1 MATSAARRYA
11 RAVFEVAQADGRLA
25 EWADRIAGLRSLLS
39 DAQVATVLSN
49 PTIAA
54 TERMRLVSDAQS
66 ELDAEAVNLAKLL
79 IESNRV
85 REIGGIAEEFERLSD
100 ESAGRVRALA
110 TTAIELDP
118 AERDKVADELSKQ
131 LGKEVRLDVLV
142 DPRVLGGL
150 KLQYGDRVVDATV
163 ATRLQQLRRRLAAT

>member
-1 MATSAARRYA
+1 MATAAARRYA
-11 RAVFEVAQADGRLA
+11 RAVFEVAQADGQLE
-25 EWADRIAGLRSLLS
+25 EWTDRIARLRSLL
-39 DAQVATVLSN
+39 DDPQVAGVLSN

-54 TERMRLVSDAQS
+54 AERMRLVGDAQS
-66 ELDAEAVNLAKLL
+66 LLDAEAVNLAKLL

-85 REIGGIAEEFERLSD
+85 REIAGIEDEFDRLKD
-100 ESAGRVRALA
+100 EAAGRVRALA
-110 TTAIELDP
+110 TTAVALDP
-118 AERDKVADELSKQ
+118 AERERVAGELSKQ

-150 KLQYGDRVVDATV
+150 RIQYGDRVVDATV